1 MDDFSDLRISYI
13 PKLFER
19 TEERRQRLMKN
30 YYFLCEC
37 PKCLD
42 VIGDQT
48 KSSIK
53 CPGKNWVYAKF
64 SSENLNMAFLFF
76 FLLYLDICVNVSL
89 DFDEIHN

>member
-1 MDDFSDLRISYI
+1 MVKNHRNFVNVVYEKPLRTIDQVDDFSDLRISYI

-42 VIGDQT
+42 VIGDQV

-53 CPGKNWVYAKF
+53 CPGKY
-64 SSENLNMAFLFF
+64 
-76 FLLYLDICVNVSL
+76 
-89 DFDEIHN
+89 

>member
-1 MDDFSDLRISYI
+1 MGVYEIFTFVHPNRLPLSCQRSLWKTLRTIDQVDDFSDLRISYI

-53 CPGKNWVYAKF
+53 CPGKN
-64 SSENLNMAFLFF
+64 
-76 FLLYLDICVNVSL
+76 
-89 DFDEIHN
+89 